1 MHKLK
6 QIYRETYAG
15 ENVVTSL
22 TLSDNN
28 WDPVTE
34 HVPNRVFNTHTT
46 SQAVC
51 IGNGE
56 SRLGFDL
63 NLIARHRG
71 GILGA
76 DKLQSYG
83 CNALYREFPPDFLV
97 ATSSMVQELAES
109 GYCVSHIVYTNGQ
122 HIIDYP
128 DKFYLIPQNP
138 SYNAGAI
145 AAYLACFDGHTKV
158 YLLGYD
164 FNHGVEPT
172 NNIYKDTRGYAS
184 SAEMQDNT
192 KFWAMTLIE
201 VIKTYPAVD
210 FVRVMPTKEYWLPT
224 ELQALPNFRQIDT
237 REFVVEADIG

>member
-6 QIYRETYAG
+6 QIYRDTYAG

-22 TLSDNN
+22 TLSGNA
-28 WDPVTE
+28 WEPETE

-46 SQAVC
+46 SQAAC

-63 NLIARHRG
+63 NLIGRHRG

-76 DKLQSYG
+76 DRLQSYG
-83 CNALYREFPPDFLV
+83 CNALYRDFPPDFLV
-97 ATSSMVQELAES
+97 ATGNSVKEIAES

-122 HIIDYP
+122 NIIEYP
-128 DKFYLIPQNP
+128 DQFYLIPQNP

-158 YLLGYD
+158 FLLGYD
-164 FNHGVEPT
+164 FNHGVEPS
-172 NNIYKDTRGYAS
+172 NNVYKGSAGYVNADVL
-184 SAEMQDNT
+184 QDNT
-192 KFWAMTLIE
+192 KFWAMTLTH
-201 VIKTYPAVD
+201 VIRTYPEVD
-210 FVRVMPTKEYWLPT
+210 FVRVMPTKNYWIPD
-224 ELQALPNFRQIDT
+224 EFVSLPNFRQIDY
-237 REFVVEADIG
+237 RDFVLEADIG